1 MPFIVNGVT
10 YKSKKSYYIEMHP
23 EHTDATANDID
34 RYLYNNVKE
43 YHESKRTYYR
53 EKYRTK
59 KNNEVRK
66 YIKFKSEEIKK
77 HQKCQMKNFKVLS
90 FQLKKSNVLYTILKK
105 KKSNQKCMHSFN
117 FS

>member
-43 YHESKRTYYR
+43 YHESKRTFF
-53 EKYRTK
+53 
-59 KNNEVRK
+59 V
-66 YIKFKSEEIKK
+66 
-77 HQKCQMKNFKVLS
+77 V
-90 FQLKKSNVLYTILKK
+90 
-105 KKSNQKCMHSFN
+105 
-117 FS
+117 

>member
-77 HQKCQMKNFKVLS
+77 TPKMSNEE
-90 FQLKKSNVLYTILKK
+90 FQSTFFPFEEK
-105 KKSNQKCMHSFN
+105 
-117 FS
+117 

>member
-1 MPFIVNGVT
+1 
-10 YKSKKSYYIEMHP
+10 MHP

-66 YIKFKSEEIKK
+66 YIKYLNTTCLLMLVQLLLNKSGSV
-77 HQKCQMKNFKVLS
+77 KNL
-90 FQLKKSNVLYTILKK
+90 NE
-105 KKSNQKCMHSFN
+105 NQKK
-117 FS
+117 

>member
-1 MPFIVNGVT
+1 
-10 YKSKKSYYIEMHP
+10 MHP

-66 YIKFKSEEIKK
+66 YIKFKSEEKK
-77 HQKCQMKNFKVLS
+77 HQKFQMKNFKVLS

-105 KKSNQKCMHSFN
+105 KKNKIKMYAFHSNFFKSCSRRHDKKF
-117 FS
+117 